1 MGFIFH
7 RPATADACRE
17 EIYHYFNLL
26 SAQLF
31 TDIGSAAASSL
42 GSVL

>member
-7 RPATADACRE
+7 RHATAYACKE
-17 EIYHYFNLL
+17 QIYHFFNLL

-31 TDIGSAAASSL
+31 TDIGSTAASSL
-42 GSVL
+42 GSVV